1 MLQLYIDKDLLL
13 EKIREAVGDSTS
25 DNVLNLYEF
34 IDDSDKRD
42 ETEDVDFWKRK
53 YVELD
58 DDWRR
63 KYRDRFMSGE
73 SGDVEILKEE
83 EEEEEEKEYVEYS
96 DLFREE

>member
-1 MLQLYIDKDLLL
+1 MYIDKDLLL
-13 EKIREAVGDSTS
+13 EKIREAIGDSTS

-58 DDWRR
+58 DEWRR
-63 KYRDRFMSGE
+63 KYRDRFMSCE
-73 SGDVEILKEE
+73 SRDAEILK

>member
-1 MLQLYIDKDLLL
+1 MYIDKDLLL
-13 EKIREAVGDSTS
+13 EKIREAIGDSTS

-58 DDWRR
+58 DEWRR
-63 KYRDRFMSGE
+63 KYRDRFMSCE
-73 SGDVEILKEE
+73 SRDAEILKEV
-83 EEEEEEKEYVEYS
+83 EEEEKEYVEYS

>member
-1 MLQLYIDKDLLL
+1 MQLYIDKDLLL

-73 SGDVEILKEE
+73 SRDVEILK